1 MNFKNFF
8 YIIFF
13 YLFLLIQNSN
23 AQLPGELGKM
33 MESVIKSAKDL
44 DANQKAGAGKSNERS
59 ELVKVFFESFENY
72 AKALDLLTQ
81 VLGLTADNKKIKQ
94 ALEDSKNLNRSESDR
109 LANSVSVTVEVS
121 QNVANKLQAGSLK
134 LTEAE
139 SKKQYT
145 EAISFI
151 SKGLDATYQLK
162 TVGSKYLDNL
172 SANLDKVDD
181 KDFFGGS
188 LKVMSKT
195 MSQDL
200 VPIANKIPEYVNTV
214 VTLSR
219 AVLNDRSLEDN
230 SIETIDVKNAKS
242 TLGKF

>member
-1 MNFKNFF
+1 
-8 YIIFF
+8 
-13 YLFLLIQNSN
+13 
-23 AQLPGELGKM
+23 

-44 DANQKAGAGKSNERS
+44 EANQKAGVGKSNERS

-81 VLGLTADNKKIKQ
+81 VLGLAADNKKIKQ

-151 SKGLDATYQLK
+151 SKGLNATYQLK

-172 SANLDKVDD
+172 STNLDKVDD
-181 KDFFGGS
+181 KDFYGGS
-188 LKVMSKT
+188 LKVMSKG

-214 VTLSR
+214 VMLSR
-219 AVLNDRSLEDN
+219 AVLNDRTLEDN
-230 SIETIDVKNAKS
+230 SVETIDVKNAKS